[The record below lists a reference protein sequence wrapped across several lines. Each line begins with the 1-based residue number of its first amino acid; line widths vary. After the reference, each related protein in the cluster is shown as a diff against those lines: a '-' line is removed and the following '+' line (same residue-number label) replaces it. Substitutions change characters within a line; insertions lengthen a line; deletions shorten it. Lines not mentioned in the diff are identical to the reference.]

1 MNNIGIQVL
10 EQNAATAP
18 MNRSLFT
25 KKNIIHPGIIPSSQP
40 TPILFSFTFS
50 LKFNH
55 FKGPF

>member
-10 EQNAATAP
+10 EQNAATAL
-18 MNRSLFT
+18 NRSLFT

-40 TPILFSFTFS
+40 TPILFSFTVS
-50 LKFNH
+50 LKFKH

>member
-40 TPILFSFTFS
+40 TPILFSLRS
-50 LKFNH
+50 L
-55 FKGPF
+55 